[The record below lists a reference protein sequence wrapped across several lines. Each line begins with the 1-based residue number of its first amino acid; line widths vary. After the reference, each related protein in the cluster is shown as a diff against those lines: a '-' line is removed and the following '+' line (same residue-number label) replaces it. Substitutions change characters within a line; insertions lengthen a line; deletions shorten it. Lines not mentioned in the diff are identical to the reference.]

1 MTDVATFPKGT
12 TFTCSAFLPD
22 TVPDGFFDGWG
33 IKAEMRRKGNS
44 TDIGLVAELDVEWLD
59 PGINRQLTFYYRNT
73 DRWPVCLVTVD
84 VLFTNTDG
92 EQLRTSTIEIDIQQ
106 GVTQ

>member
-12 TFTCSAFLPD
+12 TFTCSAYLPD
-22 TVPDGFFDGWG
+22 TVPDGFFDGWE

-44 TDIGLVAELDVEWLD
+44 TDLGLVAELDVEWLD
-59 PGINRQLTFYYRNT
+59 PGTNRQLTFYYRNT
-73 DRWPVCLVTVD
+73 DRWPVGRVTVD
-84 VLFTNTDG
+84 VLFTNSEG

>member
-1 MTDVATFPKGT
+1 MAE
-12 TFTCSAFLPD
+12 
-22 TVPDGFFDGWG
+22 
-33 IKAEMRRKGNS
+33 IKTNAWGNS

-73 DRWPVCLVTVD
+73 DHWPVCPVTVD
-84 VLFTNTDG
+84 VLFTNAGG
-92 EQLRTSTIEIDIQQ
+92 EQLRTSAIEIDIQR

>member
-1 MTDVATFPKGT
+1 MTDVAYFPKGT

-22 TVPDGFFDGWG
+22 TVPDGFFDGWEL
-33 IKAEMRRKGNS
+33 KAEMRRKGNS
-44 TDIGLVAELDVEWLD
+44 DDIGVIAQLDVDWLD

-73 DRWPVCLVTVD
+73 SHWPVCPAEID
-84 VLFTNTDG
+84 VLFTNADG
-92 EQLRTSTIEIDIQQ
+92 EQLRTSAIELNITR

>member
-12 TFTCSAFLPD
+12 TFTCSAYLPD
-22 TVPDGFFDGWG
+22 TVPDGFFDGWE

-73 DRWPVCLVTVD
+73 DHWPVCTVVVD
-84 VLFTNTDG
+84 VLFTNPQG
-92 EQLRTSTIEIDIQQ
+92 EQLRTSAIEIDIQR